1 MDNKTSLFLIQSL
14 VSSWCLNEA
23 FPTLTGLF
31 NRSYFLGFLYSDEDS
46 LNAGRLDDSITKCLM
61 YWKIIVLLKL
71 KIILICYDNL
81 EYHYMSMS
89 LLTKSKNKCNFYI
102 PFIKIRM
109 YYTAQMIAKNVHA
122 LEGKANNEGKWLLL
136 FLFMTLFNV
145 LWLLERT
152 SIQHIAIWNHIMK
165 NTCLLMQELNWHF
178 VIGKFCRINKDAK
191 QLRQNMN
198 YLIHH
203 YVFLA
208 FFILILCV

>member
-1 MDNKTSLFLIQSL
+1 MLFFRIS
-14 VSSWCLNEA
+14 V
-23 FPTLTGLF
+23 LTW
-31 NRSYFLGFLYSDEDS
+31 GFTKCWNS
-46 LNAGRLDDSITKCLM
+46 NQRLDDSITKCLM

-81 EYHYMSMS
+81 EYHYMSTS

-152 SIQHIAIWNHIMK
+152 SIQHIAIWNNIMK

-191 QLRQNMN
+191 QLKQNMN